1 MKRNKHTEMLALRA
15 LDQLERWSQHGI
27 DGYLEE
33 HGGILLPA
41 EMQVDRAVATIKGF
55 LDAEIEKDDLDLY
68 IEERDTKAPGFA
80 DAVAAVEHR
89 KKKDNE

>member
-33 HGGILLPA
+33 HGGILLPGY
-41 EMQVDRAVATIKGF
+41 MQVDVAVAAIRRF
-55 LDAEIEKDDLDLY
+55 LDAEITDE
-68 IEERDTKAPGFA
+68 
-80 DAVAAVEHR
+80 
-89 KKKDNE
+89 